1 MFNDYKYIPILSLKP
16 AEMVALDELNN
27 LDKDLLLPLIPLKRW
42 TTSRT
47 LEKSIARIEKAFNSR
62 KYILDIDKEFVIS
75 LKNVEKTEDIHN
87 EIKDLYC
94 SDYGYKNW
102 YNFLSKKNNII
113 PCIQFDD
120 INVLE
125 EEIHNLL
132 ELKRP
137 LVARFEMSGNTPI
150 SPTDFNIAIRT
161 LSKFEYQ
168 QDLLI
173 ILDYGDLDR
182 IDLIEYEKYST
193 LIRKIKNFIP
203 SATFSIS
210 GTSFPYSFSGSF
222 RGEIPIYERQIF
234 NKIIK
239 YSDDLN
245 IIYSDRGSTRA
256 LNLSGGSGLPPPR
269 IDYPLKNDW
278 RFIRKEFSEERED
291 KEELYTK
298 AAKEMMNTDYWNSE
312 IRVWG
317 TQMIEKTAIGDKFG
331 ITSANR
337 ATAVRINLH
346 LHQQLH
352 YFSNLSDIETEEDWE
367 D

>member
-47 LEKSIARIEKAFNSR
+47 LDKSIARIEKAFNSR
-62 KYILDIDKEFVIS
+62 KYILDIDKEFVIN
-75 LKNVEKTEDIHN
+75 LKHVKKTEDIHN

-94 SDYGYKNW
+94 SDNGYKNW
-102 YNFLSKKNNII
+102 YDFISKNNNII

-120 INVLE
+120 ISELE
-125 EEIHNLL
+125 EELHNLL

-150 SPTDFNIAIRT
+150 SPIDFNIAIRT

-193 LIRKIKNFIP
+193 LIRKIKKFIP

-210 GTSFPYSFSGSF
+210 GTSFPYSFSG
-222 RGEIPIYERQIF
+222 
-234 NKIIK
+234 
-239 YSDDLN
+239 
-245 IIYSDRGSTRA
+245 
-256 LNLSGGSGLPPPR
+256 
-269 IDYPLKNDW
+269 
-278 RFIRKEFSEERED
+278 
-291 KEELYTK
+291 
-298 AAKEMMNTDYWNSE
+298 
-312 IRVWG
+312 
-317 TQMIEKTAIGDKFG
+317 
-331 ITSANR
+331 
-337 ATAVRINLH
+337 
-346 LHQQLH
+346 
-352 YFSNLSDIETEEDWE
+352 
-367 D
+367 